1 MDPMTAPARSWLF
14 VPATRPERF
23 AKAAASG
30 ADRVIVDLEDA
41 VAPGEKAAARRAL
54 AGAPLPASVPVYLRV
69 NDASTE
75 WFAEDVAAAARLALA
90 GVVLPKAESAA
101 QVARAAAALG
111 AGKAIVA
118 IVESAAALWG
128 ALEVARAPNVE
139 RLAFGAFDF
148 QLDTG
153 IAGEDVELAYARSRL
168 VLASRVAG
176 VGAPIDS
183 VTAAIDDPERVARD
197 AERSL
202 RFGFA
207 GKLCIH
213 PRQVA
218 PTHAAF
224 RPGAADVEWATGLL
238 AAYDALPEGARGAFA
253 YRGGMVDRP
262 VLLRARRIAALAGAD
277 AARRVE
283 DAPP

>member
-1 MDPMTAPARSWLF
+1 MDPLSAPARSWLF
-14 VPATRPERF
+14 VPATRPDRF

-101 QVARAAAALG
+101 QVARAASALG
-111 AGKAIVA
+111 SRKAIVA

-139 RLAFGAFDF
+139 RLAF
-148 QLDTG
+148 
-153 IAGEDVELAYARSRL
+153 
-168 VLASRVAG
+168 ASGR
-176 VGAPIDS
+176 
-183 VTAAIDDPERVARD
+183 
-197 AERSL
+197 
-202 RFGFA
+202 
-207 GKLCIH
+207 
-213 PRQVA
+213 
-218 PTHAAF
+218 
-224 RPGAADVEWATGLL
+224 
-238 AAYDALPEGARGAFA
+238 
-253 YRGGMVDRP
+253 
-262 VLLRARRIAALAGAD
+262 
-277 AARRVE
+277 
-283 DAPP
+283 